1 MACQAA
7 AADDLGG
14 EDREA
19 RMTARTLRTQV
30 GIIGAGPSGLLLS
43 HLLHLA
49 GIDSVVIESRSRD
62 YVEQRVRAG
71 LLEQGSVET
80 LTEAGVADRLH
91 REGLVHHGIELRF
104 DGVGH
109 RIPLTELTGKVVTIY
124 GQQEVVK
131 DLIAARLAAGTHRGN
146 PPILFD
152 VEDAA
157 LHDVTGA
164 PRITVRH
171 GGADHVIE
179 CDFIGGCDGFH
190 GICRPAIPD
199 LAIYE
204 RVYPFAWLGILSRSR
219 PVSEELIYARHEE
232 GFALATMRSNTVSRL
247 YLQVTPEEDVALWP
261 DGRIWEALHRR
272 LGIGAELE
280 EGAIFQKGVTPMRS
294 FVCETMRHGRLF
306 LAGDAAHIVPP
317 TGAKG
322 MNLAIADIRVLARGI
337 ERFYAK
343 GETALLDDYAAICL
357 RRIWKGQRFSW
368 WMTSML
374 HRFDGEDP
382 FEHRVQVAELDYVST
397 SRAAMT
403 TLAENYVGLPF
414 EV

>member
-1 MACQAA
+1 MPP
-7 AADDLGG
+7 
-14 EDREA
+14 
-19 RMTARTLRTQV
+19 TPIRTQV
-30 GIIGAGPSGLLLS
+30 GIIGAGPAGLLLS

-49 GIDSVVIESRSRD
+49 GIDSIVLESRARD
-62 YVEQRVRAG
+62 YVESRVRAG
-71 LLEQGSVET
+71 LLEQGSVDT

-91 REGLVHHGIELRF
+91 REGLAHHGIELRY
-104 DGVGH
+104 DGIGH

-131 DLIAARLAAGTHRGN
+131 DLIAARLAAGARRDHA
-146 PPILFD
+146 PILFD
-152 VEDAA
+152 VEDTAV
-157 LHDVTGA
+157 HDVTGA
-164 PRITVRH
+164 VPRITFRH
-171 GGADHVIE
+171 GGADHVVE
-179 CDFIGGCDGFH
+179 CDFIAGCDGFH

-199 LAIYE
+199 LRIYE

-219 PVSEELIYARHEE
+219 PVSEELIYARYEE

-247 YLQVTPEEDVALWP
+247 YLQCAPDEDLAGWS
-261 DGRIWEALHRR
+261 DARIWDALHRR
-272 LGIGAELE
+272 LGCGAELE
-280 EGAIFQKGVTPMRS
+280 EGEIFQKGVTPMRS

-322 MNLAIADIRVLARGI
+322 MNLAIADIRVLARGL
-337 ERFYAK
+337 ERFYAD
-343 GETALLDDYAAICL
+343 GATELLDRYAEICL

-374 HRFDGEDP
+374 HRFSDDDP
-382 FEHRVQVAELDYVST
+382 FEHRVQVAELAYVST

>member
-1 MACQAA
+1 M
-7 AADDLGG
+7 
-14 EDREA
+14 
-19 RMTARTLRTQV
+19 RTQV
-30 GIIGAGPSGLLLS
+30 GIIGAGPSGLLLA
-43 HLLHLA
+43 HLLHLV
-49 GIDSVVIESRSRD
+49 GIDSIVLEARSRD

-80 LTEAGVADRLH
+80 LIDAGVADRLH

-104 DGVGH
+104 DDVGH
-109 RIPLTELTGKVVTIY
+109 RIPLTDLTGKAVTIY

-131 DLIAARLAAGTHRGN
+131 DLIAARLASGAHRDH

-152 VEDAA
+152 VEDVAVR
-157 LHDVTGA
+157 DVTSA
-164 PRITVRH
+164 SPRITFRH
-171 GGADHVIE
+171 EGEARQIE

-190 GICRPAIPD
+190 GVCRPAIPD

-204 RVYPFAWLGILSRSR
+204 RVYPFAWLGILSRSP
-219 PVSEELIYARHEE
+219 PVSEELIYARHAE

-247 YLQVTPEEDVALWP
+247 YLQCAPDEDLALWP
-261 DGRIWEALHRR
+261 DSRIWDALHRR
-272 LGIGAELE
+272 LGCGAELE
-280 EGAIFQKGVTPMRS
+280 EGEIFQKGVTPMRS

-322 MNLAIADIRVLARGI
+322 MNLAIADIRVLARGL
-337 ERFYAK
+337 EHFYAK
-343 GETALLDDYAAICL
+343 GDAGLLDRYAEICL

-374 HRFDGEDP
+374 HSFDGEDP
-382 FEHRVQVAELDYVST
+382 FEHRVQVAELDYVAT

-414 EV
+414 EI